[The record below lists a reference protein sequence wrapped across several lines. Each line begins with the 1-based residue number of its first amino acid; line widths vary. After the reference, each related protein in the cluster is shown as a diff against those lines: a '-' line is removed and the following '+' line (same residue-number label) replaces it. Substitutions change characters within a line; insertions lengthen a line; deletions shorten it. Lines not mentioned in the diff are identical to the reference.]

1 VAKGGCGE
9 RILLPKEPAQQD
21 GRSGGG
27 RVGGVRRTV
36 GAAAAAAA
44 AAAAVIMHN
53 PTILLQF
60 PFWLPVNVFQILHA
74 SRQ

>member
-9 RILLPKEPAQQD
+9 RLLLPKEPAQQD

-36 GAAAAAAA
+36 GAAAAAGE
-44 AAAAVIMHN
+44 AVIMHN

-60 PFWLPVNVFQILHA
+60 PFWLPGNVFQILHA